1 MQFYALTTLLAISSV
16 SGLAV
21 PNIQNVP
28 NTEAQEASTTT
39 SWIGVESTAGFYPGP
54 TPPERS
60 VPNPNQ
66 PFLDVSS
73 SPTITAAPPDIASH
87 WIHASQGRRGKSNA
101 VATTGRRSPDTRR
114 PGPCEA

>member
-1 MQFYALTTLLAISSV
+1 MQFYTLTTLLAISSV

-21 PNIQNVP
+21 PNIQGVP
-28 NTEAQEASTTT
+28 DTDAQEASTTT
-39 SWIGVESTAGFYPGP
+39 SWTGVESTAGFYPGP

-73 SPTITAAPPDIASH
+73 SPMVTAAPPAIASH
-87 WIHASQGRRGKSNA
+87 WIRVAQGRRGKSDT
-101 VATTGRRSPDTRR
+101 VGTTGRRSPQAG
-114 PGPCEA
+114 GPSACEA